1 MDLSSLAPIRK
12 MDIGLLRE
20 ALNTDNITTDEKTQS
35 KETQLLPEIFRLL
48 ASLEDDTQKM
58 LLDSWAKL
66 EMPLNEHTVNNLLQ
80 YLDNNPALNTE
91 DKLAVIKAFAFLEN
105 NGLPFSEKLIDSLR
119 SIFNSSSNLSSTLEQ
134 FINSDNFLNQEQ
146 LNNLLAQLNLSELKN
161 SLIKINNFNQQP
173 QEVLNQQTTA
183 AQNQESQSSQ
193 TSEMNFNTINSE
205 STQNNQSNI
214 TPEILESFNNLDQ
227 EIKNIILNNLN
238 SLSQNF
244 DKTTLRVL
252 NHFLTNN
259 NIEENSA
266 KMALLKAFSFLE
278 NNQLPLIES
287 LIKEMSA
294 NFQRHNSE
302 DFANNLINKSDILS
316 NLNNSESNLV
326 SKNEAA
332 VNLNSSATQISE
344 NLADY
349 NKISD
354 QLLSLFNKSG
364 GENPEKIAD
373 NLLGHKLINL
383 QQQEQNLPLMLAL
396 EIPVKL
402 KDNKLSSL
410 LLKVEKEKHTAAK
423 NINDQGYNITFI
435 LEFENI
441 GPIQSQI
448 NVKQN
453 MINTTFFTENAQ
465 TAKLI
470 ENHFNQ
476 LQSSLKN
483 KGFNINSLKIKN
495 FNNPEEEKEKF
506 FNKLILNELNEE
518 SGEGIY
524 RHIDIKI

>member
-20 ALNTDNITTDEKTQS
+20 ALNTDNISTDEKTQS

-66 EMPLNEHTVNNLLQ
+66 EMPLNEQTVNNLLQ
-80 YLDNNPALNTE
+80 YLDNNPALNAE
-91 DKLAVIKAFAFLEN
+91 DKLAVIKAFAFLES

-134 FINSDNFLNQEQ
+134 FMSSDNFLNQEQ
-146 LNNLLAQLNLSELKN
+146 LNNLLAHLNLGELKN
-161 SLIKINNFNQQP
+161 SLININDFNQQP
-173 QEVLNQQTTA
+173 QETLNQQTA
-183 AQNQESQSSQ
+183 AQSQEAQNTP
-193 TSEMNFNTINSE
+193 TSEMNFNTSNSE
-205 STQNNQSNI
+205 LAQNNQSSI
-214 TPEILESFNNLDQ
+214 TPEILDSFNNLDQ

-238 SLSQNF
+238 DLSQNF
-244 DKTTLRVL
+244 DQNTLKVL
-252 NHFLTNN
+252 NHFLANN

-278 NNQLPLIES
+278 NNQLPLTES
-287 LIKEMSA
+287 LIKEMTA
-294 NFQRHNSE
+294 NFQQHNSE
-302 DFANNLINKSDILS
+302 DFANNIINKSDILS
-316 NLNNSESNLV
+316 NLNSPESNLV

-332 VNLNSSATQISE
+332 VNLNASTTQISE

-373 NLLGHKLINL
+373 NLLGQKLINL

-396 EIPVKL
+396 EIPVQL
-402 KDNKLSSL
+402 KENKLSSL
-410 LLKVEKEKHTAAK
+410 LLKVEKEKESAAE
-423 NINDQGYNITFI
+423 NINNQGYNITFI

-448 NVKQN
+448 NVNQN
-453 MINTTFFTENAQ
+453 MINTTFFTENAK

-470 ENHFNQ
+470 ENNFNQ

-495 FNNPEEEKEKF
+495 FTRPEEEKKQF

-518 SGEGIY
+518 SGEGKY